1 VSSSKAPA
9 RYTRSDATHGVAV
22 LRERARRYRRFVVKR
37 IQIIL
42 GALAIV
48 VTSFA
53 AISGP
58 ALAADLD
65 CRDARGDLIRC
76 DGDLYSPYDD
86 DDDDGYY
93 FHNSNNY
100 WDDDYYYFSP
110 FFFNPYYYGGF
121 DDYSYG
127 CEGPVCL
134 ID

>member
-1 VSSSKAPA
+1 M
-9 RYTRSDATHGVAV
+9 
-22 LRERARRYRRFVVKR
+22 RRFLVKR

-48 VTSFA
+48 ITSFA

-76 DGDLYSPYDD
+76 NGDLYSPYDD
-86 DDDDGYY
+86 DGYY
-93 FHNSNNY
+93 SYNNDNY
-100 WDDDYYYFSP
+100 WDDYDWDDDYDFSP
-110 FFFNPYYYGGF
+110 FFFNPYYYYGGF

>member
-1 VSSSKAPA
+1 M
-9 RYTRSDATHGVAV
+9 
-22 LRERARRYRRFVVKR
+22 RRFVVKR

-58 ALAADLD
+58 ALAEDLN

-76 DGDLYSPYDD
+76 DGDLYSPYDNDDDYFYDDDYSFYND
-86 DDDDGYY
+86 DDD
-93 FHNSNNY
+93 
-100 WDDDYYYFSP
+100 YFSP
-110 FFFNPYYYGGF
+110 YFFNPYYYYGGF

>member
-1 VSSSKAPA
+1 M
-9 RYTRSDATHGVAV
+9 
-22 LRERARRYRRFVVKR
+22 KR

-58 ALAADLD
+58 ALAEDLN

-76 DGDLYSPYDD
+76 DGDLYSPYD
-86 DDDDGYY
+86 
-93 FHNSNNY
+93 N
-100 WDDDYYYFSP
+100 DDDYFYDDYFSP
-110 FFFNPYYYGGF
+110 YFFNPYYYYGGF

>member
-1 VSSSKAPA
+1 M
-9 RYTRSDATHGVAV
+9 
-22 LRERARRYRRFVVKR
+22 RRFVVKR

-58 ALAADLD
+58 ALAEDLN

-76 DGDLYSPYDD
+76 DGDLYSPYD
-86 DDDDGYY
+86 
-93 FHNSNNY
+93 N
-100 WDDDYYYFSP
+100 DDDYFYDDYFSP
-110 FFFNPYYYGGF
+110 YFFNPYYYYGGF

>member
-1 VSSSKAPA
+1 M
-9 RYTRSDATHGVAV
+9 
-22 LRERARRYRRFVVKR
+22 RRFVVKR

-58 ALAADLD
+58 ALAEDLN

-76 DGDLYSPYDD
+76 DGEFYSPYD
-86 DDDDGYY
+86 
-93 FHNSNNY
+93 N
-100 WDDDYYYFSP
+100 DDDYFSP
-110 FFFNPYYYGGF
+110 YFFNSYYYYGGF

>member
-1 VSSSKAPA
+1 M
-9 RYTRSDATHGVAV
+9 
-22 LRERARRYRRFVVKR
+22 RRFVVKR

-53 AISGP
+53 AVSGP
-58 ALAADLD
+58 ALAEDLN

-76 DGDLYSPYDD
+76 DGEFYSPYDD
-86 DDDDGYY
+86 DNY
-93 FHNSNNY
+93 FY
-100 WDDDYYYFSP
+100 DDYFYNNDDYFSP
-110 FFFNPYYYGGF
+110 YFFNPYAYYYGGF

>member
-1 VSSSKAPA
+1 M
-9 RYTRSDATHGVAV
+9 
-22 LRERARRYRRFVVKR
+22 KR

-58 ALAADLD
+58 ALAEDLN

-76 DGDLYSPYDD
+76 DGDLYSPYD
-86 DDDDGYY
+86 
-93 FHNSNNY
+93 N
-100 WDDDYYYFSP
+100 DDDYFYDDDYFSP
-110 FFFNPYYYGGF
+110 YFFNPYYYYGGF

>member
-1 VSSSKAPA
+1 M
-9 RYTRSDATHGVAV
+9 
-22 LRERARRYRRFVVKR
+22 RRFVVKR

-65 CRDARGDLIRC
+65 CRDARGALIRC
-76 DGDLYSPYDD
+76 DGELYSPYDD
-86 DDDDGYY
+86 DGYY
-93 FHNSNNY
+93 YYNNDNY
-100 WDDDYYYFSP
+100 WDDDYAFSP
-110 FFFNPYYYGGF
+110 FFNPYYYGGF

>member
-1 VSSSKAPA
+1 MQRV
-9 RYTRSDATHGVAV
+9 
-22 LRERARRYRRFVVKR
+22 
-37 IQIIL
+37 QIIL

-58 ALAADLD
+58 ALAEDLN

-76 DGDLYSPYDD
+76 DGDLYSPYDNDDDYFYDDDYSFYND
-86 DDDDGYY
+86 DDD
-93 FHNSNNY
+93 
-100 WDDDYYYFSP
+100 YFSP
-110 FFFNPYYYGGF
+110 YFFNPYYYYGGF

-127 CEGPVCL
+127 YEGPVCL

>member
-1 VSSSKAPA
+1 M
-9 RYTRSDATHGVAV
+9 
-22 LRERARRYRRFVVKR
+22 KR

-58 ALAADLD
+58 ALAEDLD

-76 DGDLYSPYDD
+76 DGDFYSPYN
-86 DDDDGYY
+86 DDDGYY
-93 FHNSNNY
+93 YYNSDNY
-100 WDDDYYYFSP
+100 WDDDYDFSP
-110 FFFNPYYYGGF
+110 YFFNPYYYYGGF

-127 CEGPVCL
+127 CDGPVCL

>member
-1 VSSSKAPA
+1 M
-9 RYTRSDATHGVAV
+9 
-22 LRERARRYRRFVVKR
+22 KR

-42 GALAIV
+42 GVLAIV

-58 ALAADLD
+58 ALAEDLN

-76 DGDLYSPYDD
+76 DGEFYSPYDD
-86 DDDDGYY
+86 DDY
-93 FHNSNNY
+93 FY
-100 WDDDYYYFSP
+100 DDDYYFYNDDDDDFSP
-110 FFFNPYYYGGF
+110 YFFNPYYYYYGGF

-127 CEGPVCL
+127 CDGPVCL

>member
-1 VSSSKAPA
+1 M
-9 RYTRSDATHGVAV
+9 
-22 LRERARRYRRFVVKR
+22 RRFVVKR

-53 AISGP
+53 AVSGP
-58 ALAADLD
+58 ALADDLD

-76 DGDLYSPYDD
+76 DGEFYSPYDD
-86 DDDDGYY
+86 DDDYFYDDYFYNDDYY
-93 FHNSNNY
+93 L
-100 WDDDYYYFSP
+100 DDDYYFSP
-110 FFFNPYYYGGF
+110 YFFNPYNYYGGF

>member
-1 VSSSKAPA
+1 M
-9 RYTRSDATHGVAV
+9 
-22 LRERARRYRRFVVKR
+22 KR

-53 AISGP
+53 AVSGP
-58 ALAADLD
+58 ALAADVD

-76 DGDLYSPYDD
+76 DGDLYSPYDYD
-86 DDDDGYY
+86 DDYSFYSDDY
-93 FHNSNNY
+93 F
-100 WDDDYYYFSP
+100 DDDYYFSP
-110 FFFNPYYYGGF
+110 YFFNPYYYYYGDF
-121 DDYSYG
+121 DNDYG

>member
-1 VSSSKAPA
+1 M
-9 RYTRSDATHGVAV
+9 
-22 LRERARRYRRFVVKR
+22 RRFVVKR

-58 ALAADLD
+58 ALAEDLN

-76 DGDLYSPYDD
+76 DGDLYSPYDNDDDYFYDDYSFYND
-86 DDDDGYY
+86 DDD
-93 FHNSNNY
+93 
-100 WDDDYYYFSP
+100 YFSP
-110 FFFNPYYYGGF
+110 YFFNPYYYYGGF

>member
-1 VSSSKAPA
+1 M
-9 RYTRSDATHGVAV
+9 
-22 LRERARRYRRFVVKR
+22 KR

-42 GALAIV
+42 GVLAIV

-58 ALAADLD
+58 ALADDLN

-76 DGDLYSPYDD
+76 DGEFYSPYDD
-86 DDDDGYY
+86 DDY
-93 FHNSNNY
+93 FY
-100 WDDDYYYFSP
+100 DDYFYNDDYDLVDYYFSP
-110 FFFNPYYYGGF
+110 YSFNPYYYGGF
-121 DDYSYG
+121 DDYSHG

>member
-1 VSSSKAPA
+1 M
-9 RYTRSDATHGVAV
+9 
-22 LRERARRYRRFVVKR
+22 KR

-58 ALAADLD
+58 ALAEDLN

-76 DGDLYSPYDD
+76 DGDLYSPYDNDDDYFYDDDYSFYND
-86 DDDDGYY
+86 DDD
-93 FHNSNNY
+93 
-100 WDDDYYYFSP
+100 YFSP
-110 FFFNPYYYGGF
+110 YFFNPYYYYYGGF

>member
-1 VSSSKAPA
+1 M
-9 RYTRSDATHGVAV
+9 
-22 LRERARRYRRFVVKR
+22 KR

-58 ALAADLD
+58 ALAEDLN

-76 DGDLYSPYDD
+76 DGYLYSPYDND
-86 DDDDGYY
+86 DDYFYDDYSFY
-93 FHNSNNY
+93 
-100 WDDDYYYFSP
+100 DDDYYLDNDY
-110 FFFNPYYYGGF
+110 FFNPYYYYYGGF
-121 DDYSYG
+121 DGYSYG

>member
-1 VSSSKAPA
+1 
-9 RYTRSDATHGVAV
+9 
-22 LRERARRYRRFVVKR
+22 VKR

-53 AISGP
+53 ANAGP
-58 ALAADLD
+58 ALAEDLN

-76 DGDLYSPYDD
+76 DGEVYSPYDND
-86 DDDDGYY
+86 DDY
-93 FHNSNNY
+93 FFY
-100 WDDDYYYFSP
+100 DDDYYLDDDH
-110 FFFNPYYYGGF
+110 FFNPYYYYGGS

>member
-1 VSSSKAPA
+1 M
-9 RYTRSDATHGVAV
+9 
-22 LRERARRYRRFVVKR
+22 KR

-58 ALAADLD
+58 ALAEDLN

-76 DGDLYSPYDD
+76 DGDLYSPYDNDDDYFYD
-86 DDDDGYY
+86 DDDFYND
-93 FHNSNNY
+93 
-100 WDDDYYYFSP
+100 DDDYFSP
-110 FFFNPYYYGGF
+110 YFFNPYYYYGGF

>member
-1 VSSSKAPA
+1 M
-9 RYTRSDATHGVAV
+9 
-22 LRERARRYRRFVVKR
+22 RRFVVKR

-42 GALAIV
+42 GAIAIV

-58 ALAADLD
+58 ALAEDLN
-65 CRDARGDLIRC
+65 CREARGDLIRC
-76 DGDLYSPYDD
+76 DGEFYSPYDND
-86 DDDDGYY
+86 DDSFYDDDYSFY
-93 FHNSNNY
+93 
-100 WDDDYYYFSP
+100 DDDYYLNDGY
-110 FFFNPYYYGGF
+110 FFNPSYYYYGGF

>member
-1 VSSSKAPA
+1 M
-9 RYTRSDATHGVAV
+9 
-22 LRERARRYRRFVVKR
+22 RRFVVKR

-58 ALAADLD
+58 ALAEDLN

-76 DGDLYSPYDD
+76 DGEFYSPYDNDNEYFYD
-86 DDDDGYY
+86 DDSFY
-93 FHNSNNY
+93 
-100 WDDDYYYFSP
+100 DDDYYLNDDY
-110 FFFNPYYYGGF
+110 FFNPYYYYYGGF

>member
-1 VSSSKAPA
+1 M
-9 RYTRSDATHGVAV
+9 
-22 LRERARRYRRFVVKR
+22 KR
-37 IQIIL
+37 IQIVL

-58 ALAADLD
+58 ALAEDLN

-76 DGDLYSPYDD
+76 DGDLYSPYDNDDDYLYDDDYFYND
-86 DDDDGYY
+86 DDD
-93 FHNSNNY
+93 
-100 WDDDYYYFSP
+100 YFSP
-110 FFFNPYYYGGF
+110 YFFNPYYYYGGF

>member
-1 VSSSKAPA
+1 M
-9 RYTRSDATHGVAV
+9 
-22 LRERARRYRRFVVKR
+22 KR

-48 VTSFA
+48 VTSLA

-58 ALAADLD
+58 ALADDLD

-76 DGDLYSPYDD
+76 DGDFYSPYDD
-86 DDDDGYY
+86 DD
-93 FHNSNNY
+93 
-100 WDDDYYYFSP
+100 YFSP
-110 FFFNPYYYGGF
+110 YFFNPYSYYYGGF

-127 CEGPVCL
+127 CDGPVCL